1 MGTQQLIREIEKLPI
16 TRRKVIIERAL
27 KSIRDREIKNQM
39 EKAAEIL
46 RKDYETDKELT
57 TFTSLD
63 IEDFYEPR

>member
-16 TRRKVIIERAL
+16 TKRKIIIERAL
-27 KSIRDREIKNQM
+27 KSIRDRENKNQTG
-39 EKAAEIL
+39 KAAEIL

-63 IEDFYEPR
+63 IEDFYEAK

>member
-46 RKDYETDKELT
+46 CKDYETDKELI

-63 IEDFYEPR
+63 IEDFYDPR